1 MDFSGP
7 IPLLDLVKNRRDSP
21 GMLHEFIVML
31 GERDPRVD
39 EDTVVSVLQGVP
51 IPSVLEIFAVFL
63 DLGGSNQGDEEPLA
77 QQRGREFV
85 LAATIQ
91 GDQYGIHRFL
101 YVQVC
106 IRAHGSN
113 AGRPVF
119 SSGWIICAAPPI

>member
-1 MDFSGP
+1 
-7 IPLLDLVKNRRDSP
+7 
-21 GMLHEFIVML
+21 MLHEFIVML

-39 EDTVVSVLQGVP
+39 EDAVVSMLQGMP

-77 QQRGREFV
+77 EQRRREFV

-101 YVQVC
+101 YVQVD

-113 AGRPVF
+113 AGRVILL
-119 SSGWIICAAPPI
+119 SVWMICPAPLL